1 MNKKLHLHGDLRLS
15 SRSVTIVHYR
25 HNNDNNNNTTPNSHL
40 VTIAVP
46 SSPSPAMP
54 PPRTLALR
62 SALRRA
68 SPSMPPRATTARHVR
83 FISTDK
89 EKDELGGVGGSEP
102 PGPKRNPVNWCGP
115 SLCSTDR
122 LPSSASVQ
130 LTACMESQEGGLHHG
145 GRRPPRRVVDDAGQ
159 IKGYQALGTRTG
171 YFIRRYLPTQLELV
185 VEATTTCHAIHLSP
199 PYIPMPARACTRTCP
214 CRSSQPSGSRG
225 RISRTVRSDFC
236 QRGTLVTNRGR

>member
-1 MNKKLHLHGDLRLS
+1 
-15 SRSVTIVHYR
+15 
-25 HNNDNNNNTTPNSHL
+25 
-40 VTIAVP
+40 
-46 SSPSPAMP
+46 MP

-145 GRRPPRRVVDDAGQ
+145 GRRPPRRVVDDAGE
-159 IKGYQALGTRTG
+159 IKGYQALGARTDYLVG
-171 YFIRRYLPTQLELV
+171 RYLPIQLELV
-185 VEATTTCHAIHLSP
+185 EAATTCHAILVLRIT
-199 PYIPMPARACTRTCP
+199 IPMPARACTRTCP
-214 CRSSQPSGSRG
+214 CPSSQPSESRR
-225 RISRTVRSDFC
+225 RISRTVRSDIC
-236 QRGTLVTNRGR
+236 QPRTPPTGAN